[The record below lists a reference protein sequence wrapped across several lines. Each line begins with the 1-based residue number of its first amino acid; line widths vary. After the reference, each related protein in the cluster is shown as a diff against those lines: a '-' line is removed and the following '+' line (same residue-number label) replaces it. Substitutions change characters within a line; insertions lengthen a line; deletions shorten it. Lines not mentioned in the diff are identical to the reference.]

1 MFDNDFTALLP
12 EIFLVNATIIL
23 LIFGVIYAPI
33 SSSTSRVSP
42 NSSEL
47 IQNYK
52 KDVRSSEIRNT
63 RNTALP
69 FKSQTHK
76 LMLRAFGNESQKE
89 IDTFSNQENAN
100 YSFFQYQRPI
110 VSNVAWLGLLSII
123 LTILLCIY
131 GPCSTANLCYNTLI
145 IDSFT
150 FYFKLGL
157 LISTGCILLMSF
169 QYFQQEALSAF
180 ESIILIL
187 MSTCSMLFMISAFD
201 LIAMYLAIELQSLC
215 FYVLAASK
223 RNSEFSTEAGL
234 KYFILG
240 AFSSGILLFGCSLIY
255 GFTGV
260 TNLEELAKIF
270 ATPLGTNSLQ
280 ASHFTAAVVPTQ
292 TSGIFMGIL
301 FLAVGFLFKITAVPF
316 HMWAPDVYE
325 GSPTLVTAFFSVAP
339 KIAILANM
347 LRVFMYSFYDP
358 TLPQLFIFC
367 SIASMILGAFA
378 ALSQTKIKRL
388 LAFSSIGHVGYL
400 LIGFSCGTIEGI
412 QSLLIGLFIYVFM
425 TINMFTIILA
435 LRQNRLKYISDLGAL
450 AKTNPVLAMTVS
462 ITMFSLAG
470 IPPLAGFCSKFYLF
484 FAALGCGAFLLALVG
499 IVTSVISCFYYI
511 RLVKIMYFDT
521 PKTWTLYKPMDRE
534 KSILLGIT
542 IFFITFFFLYP
553 SPLFL
558 VTHKMAL
565 SLCL

>member
-12 EIFLVNATIIL
+12 EIFLINATIIL
-23 LIFGVIYAPI
+23 LIYGVLYTPVNVSA
-33 SSSTSRVSP
+33 SSQT
-42 NSSEL
+42 NELQFSSEVFSLRTRSIASLVTL
-47 IQNYK
+47 IQR
-52 KDVRSSEIRNT
+52 D
-63 RNTALP
+63 
-69 FKSQTHK
+69 
-76 LMLRAFGNESQKE
+76 
-89 IDTFSNQENAN
+89 SNQVTKAPEVFVSTRH
-100 YSFFQYQRPI
+100 YSRPI
-110 VSNVAWLGLLSII
+110 VGNVAWLGLLSII
-123 LTILLCIY
+123 FTIVLCAN

-145 IDSFT
+145 VDSFT
-150 FYFKLGL
+150 FYLKLGL
-157 LISTGCILLMSF
+157 LASTACIILMSF
-169 QYFQQEALSAF
+169 QYFQQEALTAF

-223 RNSEFSTEAGL
+223 RSSEFSTEAGL

-270 ATPLGTNSLQ
+270 ATPLGTNSFLAFNSDQ
-280 ASHFTAAVVPTQ
+280 LVGEAYLPSMETLVIPSSSV
-292 TSGIFMGIL
+292 FMGIL

-325 GSPTLVTAFFSVAP
+325 GSPTVVTAFFSVAP

-358 TLPQLFIFC
+358 TWQQLFVFC

-378 ALSQTKIKRL
+378 ALSQNKIKRL
-388 LAFSSIGHVGYL
+388 LAFSSIGHIGYL

-425 TINMFTIILA
+425 TINMFTVILS
-435 LRQNRLKYISDLGAL
+435 LRQNRFKYISDLGAL
-450 AKTNPVLAMTVS
+450 AKTNPILAATISV
-462 ITMFSLAG
+462 TMFSLAG

-521 PKTWTLYKPMDRE
+521 PKTWILYKPMDRE

-542 IFFITFFFLYP
+542 LFFITFFFLYP